1 MTSPSFSQLAEFLQ
15 TRSGLVLTPDK
26 MYLVE
31 TRLGPLMKR
40 EGLTDLSALVGRVK
54 AAFASP
60 IATEVVELMTTNET
74 LFFRDGKPFEH
85 LKEKVWPRMAA
96 SRGPRGTLRVW
107 SAACS
112 TGQEA
117 YSVAMSALDN
127 AAALGGCR
135 VEIVG
140 TDISRDVL
148 KRAEAGRYSQFEVQR
163 GLPIAALMRHFRKEG
178 AEWQVKD
185 ELRAMVR
192 WREWNLL
199 ASPAPLGRFDV
210 VFLRNVLI
218 YFDQA
223 TKARVLDQVASVLAP
238 DGVLYLGGAETV
250 LGVTSRFAPVDGV
263 RSAYALA

>member
-1 MTSPSFSQLAEFLQ
+1 MSSASFSQLAEFLQ

-40 EGLTDLSALVGRVK
+40 EGLPDLSALVGRVK
-54 AAFASP
+54 AALAGP
-60 IATEVVELMTTNET
+60 IANEVVELMTTNET

-85 LKEKVWPRMAA
+85 LKEKVWPRLGAA
-96 SRGPRGTLRVW
+96 RGPAGTIRVW

-127 AAALGGCR
+127 AAALNGCR
-135 VEIVG
+135 VEILG
-140 TDISRDVL
+140 TDIARDVL
-148 KRAEAGRYSQFEVQR
+148 KRAEQGRYSQFEVQR
-163 GLPIAALMRHFRKEG
+163 GLPIAALMKHFTKEG
-178 AEWQVKD
+178 SDWRVKD
-185 ELRAMVR
+185 ALRAMVR

-199 ASPAPLGRFDV
+199 DPPTPLGRFDV

-218 YFDQA
+218 YFDQP
-223 TKARVLDQVASVLAP
+223 TKARVLDQVASVMAP

-250 LGVTSRFAPVDGV
+250 LGITTRFVPIDGV
-263 RSAYALA
+263 RSAYGLA

>member
-1 MTSPSFSQLAEFLQ
+1 MSSASFSQLAEFLQ

-40 EGLTDLSALVGRVK
+40 EGLPDLSALVSRVK
-54 AAFASP
+54 AALTSP
-60 IATEVVELMTTNET
+60 IADEVVELMTTNET

-96 SRGPRGTLRVW
+96 TRGPSGTIRVW

-127 AAALGGCR
+127 AAVLGGCR
-135 VEIVG
+135 VEILG
-140 TDISRDVL
+140 TDIARDVL
-148 KRAEAGRYSQFEVQR
+148 KRAEQGRYSQFEVQR
-163 GLPIAALMRHFRKEG
+163 GLPIAMLMRYFRKEG
-178 AEWQVKD
+178 ADWQIKD
-185 ELRAMVR
+185 PIRAMVR

-199 ASPAPLGRFDV
+199 QSPEPLGRFDV

-218 YFDQA
+218 YFDHA
-223 TKARVLDQVASVLAP
+223 TKARVLDQVASVLSP

-250 LGVTSRFAPVDGV
+250 LGVSTRFTPLDGV
-263 RSAYALA
+263 RSAYTLA

>member
-1 MTSPSFSQLAEFLQ
+1 MSSASFSQLAEFLQ
-15 TRSGLVLTPDK
+15 ARSGLVLTPDK

-40 EGLTDLSALVGRVK
+40 EGLPDLSALVSRVK
-54 AAFASP
+54 AALTSP
-60 IATEVVELMTTNET
+60 IANEVVELMTTNET

-85 LKEKVWPRMAA
+85 LKDKVWPRMAA
-96 SRGPRGTLRVW
+96 TRGPSGTIRVW

-117 YSVAMSALDN
+117 YSIAMSALDN
-127 AAALGGCR
+127 AAVLGGCR
-135 VEIVG
+135 VEILG
-140 TDISRDVL
+140 TDIARDVL
-148 KRAEAGRYSQFEVQR
+148 KRAEQGRYSQFEVQR
-163 GLPIAALMRHFRKEG
+163 GLPIAMLMRYFRKEG
-178 AEWQVKD
+178 ADWQIKD
-185 ELRAMVR
+185 SVRAMVR

-199 ASPAPLGRFDV
+199 HSPEPLGRFDV

-250 LGVTSRFAPVDGV
+250 LGVSTRFTPLDGV
-263 RSAYALA
+263 RSAYTLA